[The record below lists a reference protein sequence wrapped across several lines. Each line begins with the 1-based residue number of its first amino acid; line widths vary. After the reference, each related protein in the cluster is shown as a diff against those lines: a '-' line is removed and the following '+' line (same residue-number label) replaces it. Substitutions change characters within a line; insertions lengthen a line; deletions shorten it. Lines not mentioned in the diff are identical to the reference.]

1 MEELNKLLAE
11 TEDSMKDTIKAF
23 KQRIDTLNA
32 GRANPDLLNN
42 VKVDA
47 YGSISML
54 SHLCNV
60 SAQDVRTLIVNVW
73 DKSLV
78 SKVDSAIRAAN
89 LGFNPVVDGNIL
101 KIYIPAPTEERRKE
115 LSKLASN
122 YAEEAKTAQKKTHRR
137 VALDKLE
144 ELKEPLSLSE
154 DDVHNT
160 SKKIEAVT
168 NKWVLEVDEILK
180 KKIKELET
188 V

>member
-1 MEELNKLLAE
+1 MEQLSELLKE
-11 TEDSMKDTIKAF
+11 TEANMKDTIAAF

-54 SHLCNV
+54 SNLCNV
-60 SAQDVRTLIVNVW
+60 SAQDARTLIVNVW

-101 KIYIPAPTEERRKE
+101 KIYIPTPTEERRKE
-115 LSKLASN
+115 LAKLASN
-122 YAEEAKTAQKKTHRR
+122 YAEDSKTAQKKTHRR
-137 VALDKLE
+137 TALDKLE
-144 ELKEPLSLSE
+144 EFKEDLSLSE
-154 DDVHNT
+154 DDIHNT
-160 SKKIEAVT
+160 SKKIEAIT
-168 NKWVLEVDEILK
+168 NRLVLEIDEILK

-188 V
+188 I